1 MKRTSKSQRMWITA
15 GRFLGRT
22 LGIAL
27 VCATAAAC
35 MAGPRSKAVNQLPA
49 DQVGRPVLPGAAETQ
64 SLQSSVMALADTSM
78 QRIAT
83 GLGLAG
89 PAPTPEGRRDDTS
102 TRLILSSALVA
113 IAMEPDP
120 VDALADLLT
129 HTTLTADA
137 QRNAAKDKPAGSAEV
152 KLLEALEQNDA
163 DAWRLA
169 ERWVN
174 EPTRVAF
181 RKKILAWQGPRT
193 SAATVAFVRLSDI
206 NRGGSTS
213 VESGE
218 GMFDALHAATEQAD
232 QARLLAERSLFLAQR
247 MPFLMRWQAEMY
259 TASALATKEAQQ
271 TQAQIEQM
279 SAVTASM
286 SRVLAGMADQL
297 SRERQAALDDLFVH
311 IAAERKASLD
321 QINQIVQQQRKL
333 TLAETAATLDTQRK
347 GILKDI
353 LEITNVAGR
362 TGTTLLGR
370 TLLVGGVLIVVL
382 LLGLVGV
389 LLLFRR
395 LPPVE
400 RRVAR

>member
-1 MKRTSKSQRMWITA
+1 MRMTA
-15 GRFLGRT
+15 GHFLGRA
-22 LGIAL
+22 LGVAL
-27 VCATAAAC
+27 ACATAAAC
-35 MAGPRSKAVNQLPA
+35 MAGPRSKAVEKS
-49 DQVGRPVLPGAAETQ
+49 DQVGRPVMAGAAATQ
-64 SLQSSVMALADTSM
+64 SLQSGVMALADTSM
-78 QRIAT
+78 QRIAA
-83 GLGLAG
+83 GLSLGG
-89 PAPTPEGRRDDTS
+89 PALTPEGRRDELS
-102 TRLILSSALVA
+102 TRLLLSSALVA

-120 VDALADLLT
+120 VDALTDLLT

-137 QRNAAKDKPAGSAEV
+137 QRNAAKGKPAGSAKV

-169 ERWVN
+169 ERWVD
-174 EPTRVAF
+174 EPTRVWF
-181 RKKILAWQGPRT
+181 RDKIMAWPGPRT
-193 SAATVAFVRLSDI
+193 SAAAVGFVRLSDI

-213 VESGE
+213 VDSGE

-232 QARLLAERSLFLAQR
+232 QARLLAERSLYLAQR

-286 SRVLAGMADQL
+286 SNVLAGMAGQL
-297 SRERQAALDDLFVH
+297 ARERQAALDDLFVH

-321 QINQIVQQQRKL
+321 QINQIVRQERKA
-333 TLAETAATLDTQRK
+333 TLAETAATLDMQRK
-347 GILKDI
+347 GILRDV

-362 TGTTLLGR
+362 TGTTLIGR
-370 TLLVGGVLIVVL
+370 ILLVGGVLIVVL
-382 LLGLVGV
+382 LLGLTGV